1 MGFYTVLV
9 LSQRTTLAR
18 RVLIIRRLPSSH
30 AFFLFIIYKVIPGF
44 IFVAVT
50 NI

>member
-1 MGFYTVLV
+1 MGFNTVLV
-9 LSQRTTLAR
+9 LSQRTTLTR
-18 RVLIIRRLPSSH
+18 RILIIRRLPSSH
-30 AFFLFIIYKVIPGF
+30 VLFLFIIYKVIPGF